1 MAYDGSCT
9 QEEERGGGCF
19 CKRRCSSVKPCTSRS
34 THSSTPISPIGGG
47 SASPAIRRAGPQN
60 RQGKGP
66 RSRCWLRRTHP
77 GWSRRARVCFSI
89 SFSLPYFLI
98 LFSRAVPMDW
108 RAMSRSR
115 SRLSMDWRPT
125 SRSRSRP
132 PESTTSAMTFDQ
144 PGGHPSYDNHF
155 AFPTA
160 DRGPIKGIPQS
171 SGIPGPSLLSAGRR
185 SPLFDHQ
192 LGVLYE
198 TAADN
203 LQYFDQSSDLHR
215 YPDPGSFHNNL
226 SSFNGS
232 TLIPSS
238 LPTAGIHG
246 FTRVPVPMK
255 HSNDQRSFPRFVRK
269 TSFDHTVHKGG
280 MGSGPRARHQLNG
293 KPPLADILTG
303 TKRPADALHNDSL
316 LRADPSNL
324 DASQL
329 SPSHHPDHLESNS
342 PFPSSAFNFSFPPYD
357 GIFDLPAPGSA
368 SSQGHQNVHY
378 HPNNNSNRSSRY
390 LPRTSS
396 NRSSLYHSTSASP
409 STEGLSAEAVAAS
422 AAMAESYAQLN
433 AVRGADEGSLDY
445 RQLMGLVYPNLGHNQ
460 YTHVDPTQIL
470 SVGQVGDGGNNY
482 SNFHAS
488 PSSDD
493 WGNGVNSSSNAS
505 PEPYIPSN
513 ASTPPSTEGNH
524 TTGGQHNARNGPHS
538 RTFISL
544 QQSAQHVR
552 RNSSLTVPG
561 NSPTATDPKSSASTP
576 ENNTGSTDSH
586 SGSKSTEDGDHTP
599 THCTNC
605 QTTNTPLW
613 RRDPEGQPLC
623 NACGLF
629 YVSLAYKIMYD
640 VVDDSLCRSFMVSS
654 VRCR

>member
-1 MAYDGSCT
+1 
-9 QEEERGGGCF
+9 
-19 CKRRCSSVKPCTSRS
+19 
-34 THSSTPISPIGGG
+34 
-47 SASPAIRRAGPQN
+47 
-60 RQGKGP
+60 
-66 RSRCWLRRTHP
+66 
-77 GWSRRARVCFSI
+77 
-89 SFSLPYFLI
+89 
-98 LFSRAVPMDW
+98 MDW

-144 PGGHPSYDNHF
+144 PGVHPSYDNHF
-155 AFPTA
+155 AFPTM

-171 SGIPGPSLLSAGRR
+171 SSIPGSSLLSAGRR

-203 LQYFDQSSDLHR
+203 LQYFDQPSDLHR
-215 YPDPGSFHNNL
+215 YPDPGSFHNNH

-232 TLIPSS
+232 SLIPSS

-246 FTRVPVPMK
+246 FTRVPVPMRQ
-255 HSNDQRSFPRFVRK
+255 SNDQRNFPRFVRK
-269 TSFDHTVHKGG
+269 TSFDHTVHKDGL
-280 MGSGPRARHQLNG
+280 GSGPRGRHQLNG
-293 KPPLADILTG
+293 KPLLADILTG

-324 DASQL
+324 DSSQL
-329 SPSHHPDHLESNS
+329 SPSHHPDQLEPNS

-357 GIFDLPAPGSA
+357 GVFDLPAPSSA
-368 SSQGHQNVHY
+368 SSQSHQNVHY
-378 HPNNNSNRSSRY
+378 HSNRNSRY

-422 AAMAESYAQLN
+422 AVMAEGYAQLN
-433 AVRGADEGSLDY
+433 AVRGADESSLDY
-445 RQLMGLVYPNLGHNQ
+445 RQLMGMVYPNLGHNP

-470 SVGQVGDGGNNY
+470 SVSQVADGGNNY

-505 PEPYIPSN
+505 PEPYNTSN

-524 TTGGQHNARNGPHS
+524 TTTGQHNARNGPHS

-544 QQSAQHVR
+544 QQSAQDVQR
-552 RNSSLTVPG
+552 KSSLTVPG
-561 NSPTATDPKSSASTP
+561 NSPTGTDPKSSASTP
-576 ENNTGSTDSH
+576 DNNTGSTDSN
-586 SGSKSTEDGDHTP
+586 SGSKGAEDGDHTP

-629 YVSLAYKIMYD
+629 YVSLAYKNNAC
-640 VVDDSLCRSFMVSS
+640 CR
-654 VRCR
+654 